1 MRAQTL
7 PAAAGWRWITAGF
20 AIYRRNPLTLSM
32 LVVAYWFAI
41 VFLNLFPLIGALAA
55 SVAIPGLSVG
65 LMQAACNVE
74 RGQSAN
80 IRTLLGGFR
89 ENTRTL
95 LLLGALYLFATLAAL
110 GLSTIVDGGELLRFM
125 LADSREEKAALS
137 SADFTLPALLVALL
151 MTPVLMAW
159 WFAPVLAA
167 WHRLPLG
174 KSLFFSFM
182 ACSMN
187 WRPFLVYS
195 LGLLLSAAIL
205 PGLVLG
211 LLLIVLPGLQQ
222 FAAVIV
228 SVAMALVVAP
238 TVFASF
244 YVGYRDIFGISE
256 IV

>member
-7 PAAAGWRWITAGF
+7 PAAAGWRWITGGF
-20 AIYRRNPLTLSM
+20 AIYRRSPLILSM
-32 LVVAYWFAI
+32 LVVTYWF
-41 VFLNLFPLIGALAA
+41 VVLFLNILPFLGALAA

-65 LMQAACNVE
+65 LMQAACNIE
-74 RGQSAN
+74 RGQAASLQ
-80 IRTLLGGFR
+80 TLLGGFR
-89 ENTRTL
+89 QNTRTL
-95 LLLGALYLFATLAAL
+95 LLLGGLYLIATLAAL

-125 LADSREEKAALS
+125 LSSNKEEKAALAE
-137 SADFTLPALLVALL
+137 ADFTMPALLVALL

-182 ACSMN
+182 ACVMN
-187 WRPFLVYS
+187 WRPFITYG
-195 LGLLLSAAIL
+195 LGLVLTAAIL

-211 LLLIVLPGLQQ
+211 LLMIVLPGLQQ
-222 FAAVIV
+222 FAPVVV
-228 SVAMALVVAP
+228 SMAMALVVAP

-256 IV
+256 IA